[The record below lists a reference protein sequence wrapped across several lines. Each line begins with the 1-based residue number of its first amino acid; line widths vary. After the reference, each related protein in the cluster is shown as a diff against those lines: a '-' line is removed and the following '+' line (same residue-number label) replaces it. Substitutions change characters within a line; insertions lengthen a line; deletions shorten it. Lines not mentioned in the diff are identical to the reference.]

1 MKETPL
7 DNIQDMANINKH
19 ARSVISFIDA
29 LLQTGWHTYDEII
42 HKIEKSDNV
51 EAQKLSIRTIQNH
64 FNNIRELSCKKRMIQ
79 ERFREYYDES
89 SATYSIIE
97 CRKRGKKNE
106 YKYVDNFKLNDIR
119 LGERITN
126 NLLPFI
132 DYLKQVQG
140 IDESFSETIEVI
152 EDIITKEGIDIPETK
167 NVIRVDNKVIYTYS
181 TGIQSVN
188 DFTPSCRTA
197 ILSKQNIKLTY
208 NSFSDTIDE
217 LIISPYMIVEYN
229 NRWSIIA
236 KLVNVKNKKSIF
248 HKKSRVGKI
257 NNFAFDRVTNLEIDK
272 ESEYINDNTDIINKI
287 LDYSIGTS
295 VGDWE
300 EGLSNKKEIVLKF
313 SDRLYPYFVTKPLQ
327 KKHVPDNEKKTITYN
342 IIPTIELENVIL
354 SYGEGI
360 KVLHPET
367 LKNRIKER
375 IKETL
380 NQYK

>member
-1 MKETPL
+1 LKETPI
-7 DNIQDMANINKH
+7 DNIHDMANINKH

-64 FNNIRELSCKKRMIQ
+64 FNKIRELSCKKRMI
-79 ERFREYYDES
+79 EEKFGEYYDEP

-106 YKYVDNFKLNDIR
+106 YKYVDGFKLNDIR
-119 LGERITN
+119 LGERITI

-140 IDESFSETIEVI
+140 IDESFSGIVEVI
-152 EDIITKEGIDIPETK
+152 EDIITNEGIDIPETK
-167 NVIRVDNKVIYTYS
+167 NVIRVDNKVIYTYN
-181 TGIQSVN
+181 TGIQAVN
-188 DFTPSCRTA
+188 DFTPNCRTA

-208 NSFSDTIDE
+208 ESFSDTIDE

-236 KLVNVKNKKSIF
+236 KLVNAKNKKSIF
-248 HKKSRVGKI
+248 YEKSRVGKI

-272 ESEYINDNTDIINKI
+272 ESEYINDNTNINKI
-287 LDYSIGTS
+287 LDNSIGTS

-300 EGLSNKKEIVLKF
+300 KGLSNQKEIVLKF
-313 SDRLYPYFVTKPLQ
+313 SDRLYPYFVTKPLHEQ
-327 KKHVPDNEKKTITYN
+327 QDKDDEKKTITYN

-360 KVLHPET
+360 KVLEPET
-367 LKNRIKER
+367 LKTRIKER
-375 IKETL
+375 LEEAL

>member
-1 MKETPL
+1 
-7 DNIQDMANINKH
+7 MANINKH

-51 EAQKLSIRTIQNH
+51 EAKKLSIRTIQNH
-64 FNNIRELSCKKRMIQ
+64 FNKIRELSCKKRII
-79 ERFREYYDES
+79 EEKFEEYYDES

-106 YKYVDNFKLNDIR
+106 YKYVDDFKLNDIR
-119 LGERITN
+119 LGERITI

-152 EDIITKEGIDIPETK
+152 ENIITNEGIDIPETK
-167 NVIRVDNKVIYTYS
+167 NVIRVDNKVIYTYN
-181 TGIQSVN
+181 TGIQAVN
-188 DFTPSCRTA
+188 DFTPNCRTA

-208 NSFSDTIDE
+208 ESFSDTIDE

-236 KLVNVKNKKSIF
+236 KLLNVKNKKSTF
-248 HKKSRVGKI
+248 QVKSRVGKI

-272 ESEYINDNTDIINKI
+272 ESEYINDNTNINKI

-300 EGLSNKKEIVLKF
+300 KGLSNKKEIILKF
-313 SDRLYPYFVTKPLQ
+313 SDKLYPYFVTKPLHE
-327 KKHVPDNEKKTITYN
+327 KHVPDDEKKTITYN

-360 KVLHPET
+360 KVLQPET
-367 LKNRIKER
+367 LKTRIKER
-375 IKETL
+375 LEETL
-380 NQYK
+380 KQYK

>member
-42 HKIEKSDNV
+42 QKIEKSDNV

-64 FNNIRELSCKKRMIQ
+64 FNKIRELSCKKRMIE
-79 ERFREYYDES
+79 ERFGEYYDES

-97 CRKRGKKNE
+97 CRKRVKKNE
-106 YKYVDNFKLNDIR
+106 YKYVDGFKLNDIR

-152 EDIITKEGIDIPETK
+152 EDIITNEGIDIPETK
-167 NVIRVDNKVIYTYS
+167 NIIRVDNKVIYTYN
-181 TGIQSVN
+181 TGIQAVN

-208 NSFSDTIDE
+208 ESFSDTIDE

-236 KLVNVKNKKSIF
+236 MLVNVKNENSIF

-272 ESEYINDNTDIINKI
+272 ESEYINANININKI

-295 VGDWE
+295 VNWE
-300 EGLSNKKEIVLKF
+300 KGLSNKKEIVLKF
-313 SDRLYPYFVTKPLQ
+313 SNRLYPYFVTKPL
-327 KKHVPDNEKKTITYN
+327 HERHIPDDEKKTITYN

-354 SYGEGI
+354 SYSEGI
-360 KVLHPET
+360 KVLQPET
-367 LKNRIKER
+367 LKTRIKER
-375 IKETL
+375 IEETL